1 MNGSTD
7 ITGWST
13 NAAGSS
19 YLYTCNAKTFFG
31 GYPNFGTGV
40 YASKTYTGLPTHYQV
55 TVIAQIAFIDSWDN
69 ETMYAYVDNTTVFEK
84 TWDWMNGQSDY
95 CGNKTGIDPWW
106 DYIGVV
112 TSDAVAHTASSLV
125 LNFTSNLD
133 KGGYEESWGF
143 NEVQI
148 IIDLCDP
155 ACSACTGP
163 SNTNC
168 SSCNSGWYLEG
179 TTCNT
184 TCSLPGKYANSTT
197 NKCEGIKHDSFSWI
211 NIFNYSM

>member
-13 NAAGSS
+13 NANGSS
-19 YLYTCNAKTFFG
+19 FFSTCNATSFFG
-31 GYPNFGTGV
+31 GYPNFGREV
-40 YASKTYTGLPTHYQV
+40 YASKTYTGLPAHYQV
-55 TVIAQIAFIDSWDN
+55 TVMAQIVLIDSWDN
-69 ETMYAYVDNTTVFEK
+69 ETFYMNVDNTTAFEK
-84 TWDWMNGQSDY
+84 TWDWMKGQIDY
-95 CGNKTGIDPWW
+95 CGNKSWLEPWW

-112 TSDAVAHTASSLV
+112 TSDPVAHTASSLV
-125 LNFTSNLD
+125 LNFTSGLS
-133 KGGYEESWGF
+133 GTGEEESWGF

-163 SNTNC
+163 SNTDC

-184 TCSLPGKYANSTT
+184 TCSLQGKYANSTT
-197 NKCEGIKHDSFSWI
+197 NKCEGIRLGSFFWI
-211 NIFNYSM
+211 NIFEYSM